1 MTMTSPVRLLCWDRP
16 PSRRLQWLAD
26 RAANQL
32 ASEYGPLSRFWVWVE
47 RTDGGRGFSH
57 GGSDRP
63 ARFRVRLVVELAIPP
78 APLRPVTR
86 TESAAGT
93 PEAAFRRIYK
103 DLRAS
108 LQAQRTPPPLPPF
121 APQNAIAPAAPPAH

>member
-47 RTDGGRGFSH
+47 RTNGG
-57 GGSDRP
+57 
-63 ARFRVRLVVELAIPP
+63 RFRVRLVVELAIPP

-108 LQAQRTPPPLPPF
+108 LQAQRTPPPVPPF
-121 APQNAIAPAAPPAH
+121 APQNGIAHAAPPAH